1 MNGRHGGVRWLVVV
15 VLSLGLLA
23 GLPAPAAAQAKP
35 EGEMRIA
42 MYVTISPS
50 WFDPGDVTGFI
61 TPFWLMWAM
70 HDALVKTMPGKPMA
84 PSLAESW
91 TVSADQKVYDF
102 TLRSGLK
109 FHNGDPFTAED
120 VKFSFERAKG
130 YKILK
135 DKVRT
140 VEIVSPTRVRIH
152 LQEAWPDFM
161 TFYGTMV
168 AGHGWIVPKKYTEQA
183 GPDGFK
189 KHPIGLGP
197 YKFVSHTPG
206 VELVLEAFEGYW
218 RKMPSVKRLV
228 FKSVPESTTRVAML
242 KRGEVDI
249 AFLVEV
255 PQAEEIK
262 RDPNL
267 KLAFSGGIATFYLD
281 FFDMWDPKSP
291 WANPKVR
298 LAASHAIDRKT
309 LNEAETLGQSRPTGS
324 FVPRN
329 LEFAR
334 VIEPHAYDPAR
345 AKALLAEAGYPN
357 GFDAGE
363 LHPFPPYFTMGEAVA
378 GYLQAVGIRTRMRT
392 MERATFMSEWSAKK
406 LKGVCLCITGVH
418 GNAATR
424 MSQYVPSDGT
434 YAYGAW
440 PETDALFKQQSRE
453 TDRKKREA
461 LLHQLQLQ
469 LTERVRFATIYDY
482 VWPSGVGPRVA
493 DPALLLIDPYPWSAP
508 YEELKLKKP

>member
-1 MNGRHGGVRWLVVV
+1 MRMDRSRMMALGLVVA
-15 VLSLGLLA
+15 LSLPLLL
-23 GLPAPAAAQAKP
+23 GVPAPTAAQTKP
-35 EGEMRIA
+35 DGEMRFA
-42 MYVTISPS
+42 MYVTISPN
-50 WFDPGDVTGFI
+50 WFDPGEVTGFI

-70 HDALVKTMPGKPMA
+70 HDALVKTMPGKAMA

-91 TVSADQKVYDF
+91 TVSADQKTYDF
-102 TLRSGLK
+102 TLRAGLK

-120 VKFSFERAKG
+120 VKFSFQRAKG

-135 DKVRT
+135 DRVRD
-140 VEIVSPTRVRIH
+140 VEVVAPTRVRIH
-152 LQEAWPDFM
+152 LHEPWPDFM

-168 AGHGWIVPKKYTEQA
+168 AGHGWIVPKKYTEQV

-189 KHPIGLGP
+189 KHPVGLGP

-206 VELVLEAFEGYW
+206 IELVLEAFEGYW
-218 RKMPSVKRLV
+218 RTMPAVKRLV
-228 FKSVPESTTRVAML
+228 FKSVPESNTRVAML
-242 KRGEVDI
+242 KRGEVDL
-249 AFLVEV
+249 AYLLEV
-255 PQAEEIK
+255 PQAQEIK
-262 RDPNL
+262 RDPSL
-267 KLAFSGGIATFYLD
+267 KVAFSGGIATFYLD

-291 WANPKVR
+291 WADPRVR
-298 LAASHAIDRKT
+298 LAASHALDRKT

-345 AKALLAEAGYPN
+345 AKALLAEAGYPK

-363 LHPFPPYFTMGEAVA
+363 LHPFPPYYTMGEAVA

-392 MERATFMSEWSAKK
+392 MERAAFMSEWGAKK

-434 YAYGAW
+434 YAYGGW
-440 PETDALFKQQSRE
+440 PELDALFKQQSRE
-453 TDRKKREA
+453 TGRKKREA
-461 LLHQLQLQ
+461 LLHQIQLM
-469 LTERVRFATIYDY
+469 LAERVRFAMIYDY

-493 DPALLLIDPYPWSAP
+493 EPALLLIDPYPWAAP
-508 YEELKLKKP
+508 YEELRLKK

>member
-1 MNGRHGGVRWLVVV
+1 MDRSRFVALGLVVA
-15 VLSLGLLA
+15 LLLPLLV
-23 GLPAPAAAQAKP
+23 GVPAPAGAQSRP
-35 EGEMRIA
+35 DGEMRFA
-42 MYVTISPS
+42 MYVTISPT
-50 WFDPGDVTGFI
+50 WFDPGEVTGFI

-70 HDALVKTMPGKPMA
+70 HDALVKTMPGKAMA

-91 TVSADQKVYDF
+91 TVSADQKTYDF
-102 TLRSGLK
+102 TLRAGLK

-135 DKVRT
+135 DKVRS
-140 VEIVSPTRVRIH
+140 VEVVAPTRVRIH
-152 LQEAWPDFM
+152 LHEPWPDFM

-168 AGHGWIVPKKYTEQA
+168 AGHGWIVPKGYTERV

-206 VELVLEAFEGYW
+206 IELVLEAFEGYW
-218 RKMPSVKRLV
+218 RKMPAVKRLV
-228 FKSVPESTTRVAML
+228 FKSVPESNTRVAML
-242 KRGEVDI
+242 KRGEVDL
-249 AFLVEV
+249 AYLLEV
-255 PQAEEIK
+255 PQAQEVK

-291 WANPKVR
+291 WADPRVR

-309 LNEAETLGQSRPTGS
+309 LNEAETLGQSRLAGS

-363 LHPFPPYFTMGEAVA
+363 LHPFPPYYTMGEAVA

-392 MERATFMSEWSAKK
+392 MERAAFMSEWSAKK

-434 YAYGAW
+434 YAYGGW
-440 PETDALFKQQSRE
+440 PELDALFKQQSRE

-461 LLHQLQLQ
+461 LLHQIQLM
-469 LTERVRFATIYDY
+469 LTERMRFAMIYDY

-493 DPALLLIDPYPWSAP
+493 EPALLLIDPYPWAAP
-508 YEELKLKKP
+508 YEELRLKK